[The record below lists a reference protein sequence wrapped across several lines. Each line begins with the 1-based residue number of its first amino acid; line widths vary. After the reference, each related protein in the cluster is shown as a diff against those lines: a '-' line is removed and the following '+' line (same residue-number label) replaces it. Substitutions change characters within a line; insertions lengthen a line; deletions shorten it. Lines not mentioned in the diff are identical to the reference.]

1 MGRFTASKMA
11 VRHATLAIHGGA
23 CSRGA
28 ADTSGTDIEW
38 GSTGLR
44 DYGIIPDM
52 EKVATDIYTFSE
64 LRNLGFTYV
73 DKTEALYAM
82 ASGEVGK
89 QFFIARPRRFG
100 KSLAVS
106 TLKALF
112 EGRRSLFQ
120 GLAIEPKWDWA
131 KKWPVLHLDMGSM
144 QARNVDEFREL
155 LTDHLV
161 DRAKEF
167 GVDGI
172 CGASP
177 AILFKRLIDALAAK
191 SLEMCSPEDRDAWT
205 PQVVLLVDEYDKP
218 LLGHL
223 MKPDVVEFRD
233 ELKAFYSVIKTLEA
247 KQRFTFIT
255 GVSKFSKVSIF
266 SDLNNLK
273 DWTMLPQVATL
284 FGYTH
289 DEVLK
294 YFPGRIHAL
303 AEANGLT
310 DEAAFGKIIEWYDGY
325 KFEENAEPVI
335 NPVSLGCCLEAQKF
349 NDYWSKTAV
358 PTFLV
363 DILKKQPLDFSTVD
377 ISESSL
383 DAYEP
388 DRPSIVTLLYQTGYL
403 TIKSFSQLN
412 AARRYTLRFPNL
424 EIEHSFL
431 DNVVGAYV
439 GKDTDISSGYAV
451 AAAEALYAHDTAKF
465 LKSLKAFFFDIP
477 YDMTDRQNEQM
488 WQTICYVVLRS
499 IGINANGEVKTH
511 DGRMDMVVDLP
522 NDIYIVEFKL
532 DRPAAEAMAQIKT
545 KEYAGKYALSGK
557 RITLVGI
564 SFSSEK
570 RTIVEELVEEFHV

>member
-1 MGRFTASKMA
+1 
-11 VRHATLAIHGGA
+11 
-23 CSRGA
+23 
-28 ADTSGTDIEW
+28 
-38 GSTGLR
+38 
-44 DYGIIPDM
+44 M

-64 LRNLGFTYV
+64 LRGHGFVYV
-73 DKTEALYAM
+73 DKTDVLYEM
-82 ASGEVGK
+82 ASGESGK

-112 EGRRSLFQ
+112 KGRRDLFK
-120 GLAIEPKWDWA
+120 GLAIESKWDWT
-131 KKWPVLHLDMGSM
+131 KKWPVLHLDMGSV
-144 QARNVDEFREL
+144 QARSVDEFREL
-155 LTDHLV
+155 LADHLI

-167 GVDGI
+167 GVDGL
-172 CGASP
+172 CGSSP
-177 AILFKRLIDALAAK
+177 AILLKRLIDALAAK
-191 SLEMCSPEDRDAWT
+191 SLETCRPEDRDTWT

-273 DWTMLPQVATL
+273 DWTMLPQTATL

-294 YFPGRIHAL
+294 YFSGRIHAL

-310 DEAAFGKIIEWYDGY
+310 DEGAFEKIVEWYDGY
-325 KFEENAEPVI
+325 KFHHSALPVI
-335 NPVSLGCCLEAQKF
+335 NPVSLGCCFDANEF
-349 NDYWSKTAV
+349 GDYWSKTAV
-358 PTFLV
+358 PTFLI
-363 DILKKQPLDFSTVD
+363 DILKKHPLDFSTVD
-377 ISESSL
+377 IDDDDLST
-383 DAYEP
+383 YEP
-388 DRPSIVTLLYQTGYL
+388 ENPRLITLLYQTGYL
-403 TIKSFSQLN
+403 TIKDFVQMGS
-412 AARRYTLRFPNL
+412 ARRFSLRIPNR

-431 DNVVGAYV
+431 KRVVGAYV
-439 GKDTDISSGYAV
+439 GQDSSCSSGYAF
-451 AAAEALYAHDTAKF
+451 AAGQALYAHDVAKF
-465 LKSLKAFFFDIP
+465 LKSLKAFFSDIP

-499 IGINANGEVKTH
+499 IGINVNGEVKTH

-532 DRPAAEAMAQIKT
+532 DRPAAEAMEQIKG

-557 RITLVGI
+557 RVTLVGI

-570 RTIVEELVEEFHV
+570 RTIVDELVEEIPA